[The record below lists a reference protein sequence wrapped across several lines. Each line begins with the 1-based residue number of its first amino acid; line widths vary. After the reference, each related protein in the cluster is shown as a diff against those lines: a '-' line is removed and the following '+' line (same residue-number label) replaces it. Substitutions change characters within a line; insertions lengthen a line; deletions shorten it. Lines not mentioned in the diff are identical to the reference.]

1 MREGGRERRGGGV
14 GVVIEELRKREF
26 ESGQMCN
33 LKFLDKKGG
42 KKLTL
47 DLCIGLKR

>member
-1 MREGGRERRGGGV
+1 MREGGRERRGG